1 MIVLLQVPD
10 IKEVLLLGF
19 YPASEMAS
27 FVADMNKEHQEVF
40 FHISNTDKLK

>member
-1 MIVLLQVPD
+1 MIFLDNNQSLFLQVFD

-27 FVADMNKEHQEVF
+27 FVADMNKEHQQVF
-40 FHISNTDKLK
+40 F

>member
-1 MIVLLQVPD
+1 MIFSGQQSKSLLQVSD

-27 FVADMNKEHQEVF
+27 FVADMNKEHQQVF
-40 FHISNTDKLK
+40 V